1 MNFKQI
7 AKKVILEEA
16 KAIKL
21 LNKSINYNFNEIV
34 KIILNKKN
42 GKVIFSGTGKSGAVG
57 SILSSTFSSVGIS
70 SFFIDAND
78 AGHGSLGAIQKNDI
92 VILIS
97 YSGET
102 SETFPIINF
111 CKRRKIMLIGIV
123 SKINSTIAKA
133 CDLNLFIPNIREA
146 DPNSIVPTSSLIMS
160 ISIGHC
166 LAIAT
171 MKHRKFSKIDFKKF
185 HPSGTL
191 GAKLKTAEDLMIKG
205 NKIPFINENILM
217 SKALNIMNKFN
228 LGVLVVRNKRNRTV
242 GIISDGDI
250 KRISKRNNNINNLV
264 AKKIMKKNPVSI
276 NINTLAAQALS
287 IMNNKKITCLCVHN
301 DKNKNKTIGLL
312 SIHNIAYVFQLI
324 DAIKAGIRAG
334 EL

>member
-7 AKKVILEEA
+7 AKKVILEETR
-16 KAIKL
+16 AIKL
-21 LNKSINYNFNEIV
+21 LNKSINSNFNAIV

-123 SKINSTIAKA
+123 SKINSSIAKA

-191 GAKLKTAEDLMIKG
+191 GAKLKTAEDLMIKE

-217 SKALNIMNKFN
+217 NKALSIMNKFN
-228 LGVLVVRNKRNRTV
+228 LGVLVVRNKRKQTV

-264 AKKIMKKNPVSI
+264 AKKIMKKNPISV

-287 IMNNKKITCLCVHN
+287 VMNNKKITCLCIH
-301 DKNKNKTIGLL
+301 DEKNKNKTVGLL
-312 SIHNIAYVFQLI
+312 SIHNIL
-324 DAIKAGIRAG
+324 KANI
-334 EL
+334 E

>member
-1 MNFKQI
+1 MKKINFKKI
-7 AKKVILEEA
+7 AKKVIDEESA
-16 KAIKL
+16 AIKKL
-21 LNKSINYNFNEIV
+21 KKTINSSFSKAVNK
-34 KIILNKKN
+34 ILNKKN
-42 GKVIFSGTGKSGAVG
+42 GKIIFSGTGKSGAIG
-57 SILSSTFSSVGIS
+57 EILSSTFSSVGIS
-70 SFFIDAND
+70 SFFVHAND
-78 AGHGSLGAIQKNDI
+78 AGHGSLGAIEKNDI

-123 SKINSTIAKA
+123 SKINSSIAKA

-191 GAKLKTAEDLMIKG
+191 GAKLKTAEDLMIKE

-217 SKALNIMNKFN
+217 NKALSIMNKFN
-228 LGVLVVRNKRNRTV
+228 LGVLVVRNKRKQTV

-264 AKKIMKKNPVSI
+264 AKKIMKKNPISV

-287 IMNNKKITCLCVHN
+287 VMNNKKITCLCIH
-301 DKNKNKTIGLL
+301 DEKNKNKTVGLL
-312 SIHNIAYVFQLI
+312 SIHNIL
-324 DAIKAGIRAG
+324 KANI
-334 EL
+334 E

>member
-1 MNFKQI
+1 
-7 AKKVILEEA
+7 
-16 KAIKL
+16 
-21 LNKSINYNFNEIV
+21 
-34 KIILNKKN
+34 
-42 GKVIFSGTGKSGAVG
+42 
-57 SILSSTFSSVGIS
+57 
-70 SFFIDAND
+70 
-78 AGHGSLGAIQKNDI
+78 
-92 VILIS
+92 
-97 YSGET
+97 
-102 SETFPIINF
+102 
-111 CKRRKIMLIGIV
+111 MLIGIV
-123 SKINSTIAKA
+123 SKINSSIAKA

-191 GAKLKTAEDLMIKG
+191 GAKLKTAEDLMIKE

-217 SKALNIMNKFN
+217 NKALSIMNKFN
-228 LGVLVVRNKRNRTV
+228 LGVLVVRNKRKQTV

-264 AKKIMKKNPVSI
+264 AKKIMKKNPISV

-287 IMNNKKITCLCVHN
+287 VMNNKKITCLCIH
-301 DKNKNKTIGLL
+301 DEKNKNKTVGLL
-312 SIHNIAYVFQLI
+312 SIHNIL
-324 DAIKAGIRAG
+324 KANI
-334 EL
+334 E